1 MAPEK
6 SYYVAYAVLV
16 AIPLIILAPLFISSL
31 WTVPQGK
38 DTARRGFR
46 WMKIALGLMSIAVI
60 LQTVAAAYVN
70 RWMDDDWY
78 YDTRD
83 ELYRLQEIMDRVSDW
98 ADFFGKIGMTLTW
111 LAALEVGLGVVYCWD
126 VGRSARTIVQWVAYL
141 FVFVEI
147 VFTFVILGFWEHF
160 YTLLFRY
167 YRDFSDLSY
176 PDVEPLYRLY
186 KVQATYS
193 ILLGVAATALLG
205 FAIALVI
212 KARRHTSQRQTS
224 VLVLIASIF
233 FWISSLWNMAIAI
246 IYYIEWEYI
255 NSHATLIVNPILSIW
270 FVTIALALL
279 YVAGRRRVGGLW
291 SKGQH
296 A

>member
-1 MAPEK
+1 M
-6 SYYVAYAVLV
+6 
-16 AIPLIILAPLFISSL
+16 
-31 WTVPQGK
+31 
-38 DTARRGFR
+38 
-46 WMKIALGLMSIAVI
+46 
-60 LQTVAAAYVN
+60 
-70 RWMDDDWY
+70 
-78 YDTRD
+78 
-83 ELYRLQEIMDRVSDW
+83 YRLREIMDRVSDW
-98 ADFFGKIGMTLTW
+98 ADFFGKIGTTLTW

-167 YRDFSDLSY
+167 YRDFYDLSY

-212 KARRHTSQRQTS
+212 KARRHTSQRQVRYRWVWAFNAPLQLLFARQVSLKRSLADSLCFQTS

-291 SKGQH
+291 SMGQH